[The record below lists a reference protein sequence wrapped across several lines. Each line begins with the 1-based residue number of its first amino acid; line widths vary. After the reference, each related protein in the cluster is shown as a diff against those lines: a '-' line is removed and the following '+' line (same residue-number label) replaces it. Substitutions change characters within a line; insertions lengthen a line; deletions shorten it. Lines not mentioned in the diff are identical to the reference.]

1 MNGRGN
7 IEVLRGFRC
16 KEISSTL
23 KNGRNLS
30 DRNLRDESFAKII
43 DLLTNRLR
51 NVEVDWIADIV
62 IEIRKTIK
70 IKESTGSIRNGP
82 FKERKR

>member
-1 MNGRGN
+1 MA
-7 IEVLRGFRC
+7 EA
-16 KEISSTL
+16 ISRFSEDL
-23 KNGRNLS
+23 DARKLAQLS
-30 DRNLRDESFAKII
+30 RTGETYQIGILRDKSFAKII

-70 IKESTGSIRNGP
+70 IKESTDSIRNGP